1 MKKIYCEL
9 RLFDFHQ
16 KIYIVDPNTGYK
28 ELLAA
33 APMEELPQVISAIS
47 DDKKIKTV
55 WLSGNSVFG
64 TAVAEDIVE
73 YSKRNYSWNEINVEV
88 LK

>member
-1 MKKIYCEL
+1 
-9 RLFDFHQ
+9 
-16 KIYIVDPNTGYK
+16 
-28 ELLAA
+28 
-33 APMEELPQVISAIS
+33 MEELPQVISAIS